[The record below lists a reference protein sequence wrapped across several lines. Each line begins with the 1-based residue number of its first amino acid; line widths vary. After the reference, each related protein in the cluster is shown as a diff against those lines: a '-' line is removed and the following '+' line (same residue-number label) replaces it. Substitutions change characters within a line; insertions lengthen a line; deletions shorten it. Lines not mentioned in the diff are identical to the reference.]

1 MVNGLDIPNTNEVHT
16 MNRKHTQKI
25 ISNVYYYTYTMLSVV
40 FILGMLGGIFSGD
53 VIPALEIGIVG
64 ILINP
69 RTEEYIR
76 IHHSKY
82 PRLANV
88 LILIV
93 GLILFGI
100 LL

>member
-1 MVNGLDIPNTNEVHT
+1 MLYKRASMHNKNA
-16 MNRKHTQKI
+16 QKI
-25 ISNVYYYTYTMLSVV
+25 LSNVYYYAYTTLSVV

-53 VIPALEIGIVG
+53 VIPALEIGIIG

-69 RTEEYIR
+69 RTAEYIW

-82 PRLANV
+82 PRFANV
-88 LILIV
+88 LILII

>member
-1 MVNGLDIPNTNEVHT
+1 MHNKNA
-16 MNRKHTQKI
+16 QKI
-25 ISNVYYYTYTMLSVV
+25 LSNVYYYAYTTLSVV
-40 FILGMLGGIFSGD
+40 FILGVLGGIFSGD
-53 VIPALEIGIVG
+53 VIPALEIGIIG

-69 RTEEYIR
+69 RTEEYIW

-82 PRLANV
+82 PRFANV
-88 LILIV
+88 LILII

>member
-1 MVNGLDIPNTNEVHT
+1 MHNKNA
-16 MNRKHTQKI
+16 QKI
-25 ISNVYYYTYTMLSVV
+25 LSNVYYYAYTTLSVV

-53 VIPALEIGIVG
+53 VIPALEIGIIG

-69 RTEEYIR
+69 RTEEYIW

-82 PRLANV
+82 PRVANV
-88 LILIV
+88 LILII

>member
-1 MVNGLDIPNTNEVHT
+1 MQNKN
-16 MNRKHTQKI
+16 TQKI
-25 ISNVYYYTYTMLSVV
+25 LSNVYYYTYTTLSVV

-53 VIPALEIGIVG
+53 VIPALELGILG
-64 ILINP
+64 FLINP
-69 RTEEYIR
+69 RTEEYIK
-76 IHHSKY
+76 IHYSKY

-88 LILIV
+88 IILVI